1 MRSPSGFTLIEMMM
15 VIVVAGATASVVAP
29 KVRDGV
35 ERTRVQR
42 AASVVAGD
50 LELAFSQ
57 AARQRKPI
65 RVTFDGGTQSYTL
78 TDRASGAV
86 LFSRDFGPSSELA
99 LGSVT
104 ASAPTL
110 DIYPNG
116 IASGPDTVRLQ
127 LGGHARLVTVTRVG
141 VIRGLQ

>member
-1 MRSPSGFTLIEMMM
+1 MRSPSGFTLIEMMI
-15 VIVVAGATASVVAP
+15 VIVIAGATASVVAP
-29 KVRDGV
+29 TVRHGV
-35 ERTRVQR
+35 ARTRVQR

-65 RVTFDGGTQSYTL
+65 RVTFDSSTLSYTVA
-78 TDRASGAV
+78 DRASGTV
-86 LFSRDFGPSSELA
+86 LFSRAFGPNSDLA

-104 ASAPTL
+104 ASASTL

-127 LGGHARLVTVTRVG
+127 LDGQARRVTVTRVG